1 MPQGDSCN
9 LSGLVGDCQLQEV
22 TTVRPGPLSPVL
34 AQPCTLPG
42 EGPRPYRVTFPLRGD
57 GDKACYKRT
66 SLLIL
71 FIQIKKKKKKSTP
84 PAATRLWPLPELRG
98 ILCLCVL
105 RRQAEMGGEGL
116 PSNLRFS
123 SPSPEWAPKR
133 KRGQE
138 REGQGEDT
146 ETGQETGE
154 GPGGLWGK
162 WPPPCSPM
170 PTRLS
175 LSAWPLT
182 PDTAP
187 TPKEQAHPSRACWPA

>member
-1 MPQGDSCN
+1 
-9 LSGLVGDCQLQEV
+9 
-22 TTVRPGPLSPVL
+22 
-34 AQPCTLPG
+34 
-42 EGPRPYRVTFPLRGD
+42 
-57 GDKACYKRT
+57 
-66 SLLIL
+66 
-71 FIQIKKKKKKSTP
+71 
-84 PAATRLWPLPELRG
+84 
-98 ILCLCVL
+98 
-105 RRQAEMGGEGL
+105 MGGEGL

-146 ETGQETGE
+146 ETGQETAE
-154 GPGGLWGK
+154 GPGGLWGQ

-187 TPKEQAHPSRACWPA
+187 TPKEQAHPSRACWPAWMQAPPTPTPLPSAPLPRWGTPVTKPKEPREPLPRQATGYSRRGQGGLRREGASARCPPPEQSVMYTFHKLCALHNWVQETPPPPG